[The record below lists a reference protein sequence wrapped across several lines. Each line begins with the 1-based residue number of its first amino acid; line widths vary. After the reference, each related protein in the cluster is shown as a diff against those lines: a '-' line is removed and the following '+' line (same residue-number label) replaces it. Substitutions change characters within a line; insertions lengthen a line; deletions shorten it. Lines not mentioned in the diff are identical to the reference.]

1 MRRDETYRRITRE
14 KVVVRGNTTIRTLD
28 STVSF
33 LPIYGATG
41 TRTSNGGSSAMN
53 EYHHGYHP
61 SHGYAPQPYEPPAH
75 AHVGTG
81 NNLLGAALGG
91 GGGRPGPP
99 GATGSTNHHNPSN
112 ASTYKMS
119 RTVSNSH
126 PALERSD
133 VHVEYEVAVP
143 IHSIESIRHTP
154 YHSLWNLHE
163 CSAPSTSG
171 FQHMARMMD
180 TLILDNLAPF
190 AFTKITTTHRP
201 TRIGGGSGG
210 SGGGSGSGSNGVP
223 GGGGAGGSGGGGGGG
238 LLDGRTGPLAGM
250 GGQEGILRNGPG
262 GLGSGGSGMGVKKA
276 TSTSNVSN
284 LIGAGTVSTSTIRV
298 NLQKNKIPTQE
309 VHPNPRHANLASN
322 AASPPT
328 ATDSRWIS
336 SLRRRDPELQPTLP
350 SINHSNHHSTSSLT
364 QQHSIGY
371 TSSSNTPNTDRR
383 SSRTSGQKSSL
394 RKSRSVERIRARK
407 MATSKIKERPKK
419 SSSEEGGGSDDQEV
433 TSVEE
438 NSPQQQHSPVKR
450 LEKAKLFNPIGY
462 EPHLIDTLEK
472 DMLQKNPNVQWNDVA
487 GLNEAKAILQEAVVL
502 PVILPDFFRG
512 IRRPWKGVLMV
523 GPPGTGKTMLAKAV
537 ATECGTTFFNVS
549 SSTLTSKY
557 RGESEKLVRLLFE
570 MARFYAPST
579 IFIDEIDSLCACRG
593 SDSEHE
599 ASRRFKAELLIQM
612 DGLNA
617 ANDDK
622 VIMVLAATNHPWDID
637 EAFRRRFEKRVYIG
651 LPNDNTRKALLELC
665 LKGVNI
671 SPDLNTDT
679 ITEQLNGYTGSD
691 IANVCR
697 DAAMMAMR
705 RHINGLSPSEIKM
718 IRREEVDLPVTA
730 QDFQDAMVKTRKS
743 VSANDVAR
751 YETWMDEFQ
760 AKNSEKK
767 CTWKAISTKP
777 YHSSPYG

>member
-1 MRRDETYRRITRE
+1 ML
-14 KVVVRGNTTIRTLD
+14 VQ
-28 STVSF
+28 
-33 LPIYGATG
+33 YGATG
-41 TRTSNGGSSAMN
+41 SRNGGNGGAMN

-61 SHGYAPQPYEPPAH
+61 SHGYAPQPYEPPT
-75 AHVGTG
+75 HVTGTG
-81 NNLLGAALGG
+81 NNLLEAAL
-91 GGGRPGPP
+91 GRPGPA
-99 GATGSTNHHNPSN
+99 GTGSTNHHNPSN

-119 RTVSNSH
+119 RNVSNSH

-201 TRIGGGSGG
+201 TRISGGGGGGSG
-210 SGGGSGSGSNGVP
+210 SGGSGSGSNGVP
-223 GGGGAGGSGGGGGGG
+223 GGGGGAGGLIDARS
-238 LLDGRTGPLAGM
+238 GPLGGM
-250 GGQEGILRNGPG
+250 GQEGMLRNGPG
-262 GLGSGGSGMGVKKA
+262 GHGGGGSGGSMGVKKA

-298 NLQKNKIPTQE
+298 NLQKNKIPTQGQCGPLPGE

-322 AASPPT
+322 ASSPPT

-407 MATSKIKERPKK
+407 LATSKIKERPKK

-450 LEKAKLFNPIGY
+450 IDKTKLFNPIGY

-679 ITEQLNGYTGSD
+679 ITEQLSGYTGSD

-751 YETWMDEFQ
+751 YETWMDE
-760 AKNSEKK
+760 
-767 CTWKAISTKP
+767 
-777 YHSSPYG
+777 YGSC

>member
-14 KVVVRGNTTIRTLD
+14 KMVVRRNTTLHTVD

-33 LPIYGATG
+33 LSI
-41 TRTSNGGSSAMN
+41 
-53 EYHHGYHP
+53 
-61 SHGYAPQPYEPPAH
+61 
-75 AHVGTG
+75 
-81 NNLLGAALGG
+81 
-91 GGGRPGPP
+91 
-99 GATGSTNHHNPSN
+99 
-112 ASTYKMS
+112 
-119 RTVSNSH
+119 
-126 PALERSD
+126 
-133 VHVEYEVAVP
+133 VE
-143 IHSIESIRHTP
+143 S
-154 YHSLWNLHE
+154 
-163 CSAPSTSG
+163 SAPSTSG

-190 AFTKITTTHRP
+190 AFTKITTTTHRP
-201 TRIGGGSGG
+201 TRIGGGPSGSGG
-210 SGGGSGSGSNGVP
+210 SGGVPGGGGSGDSGGGGGGSGSG
-223 GGGGAGGSGGGGGGG
+223 GSGRGGG
-238 LLDGRTGPLAGM
+238 LIDVRAGPLGPLDRDGM
-250 GGQEGILRNGPG
+250 MRGGPTMV
-262 GLGSGGSGMGVKKA
+262 GLGVKKA

-284 LIGAGTVSTSTIRV
+284 LVGAGAVSSSTIRV
-298 NLQKNKIPTQE
+298 NLQKNKIPTQGQCGPLLGEVPFACVE

-322 AASPPT
+322 ASSPPT

-350 SINHSNHHSTSSLT
+350 SINNSNHHSTSSLT
-364 QQHSIGY
+364 HQHSIGY

-383 SSRTSGQKSSL
+383 SSRTSGHQKSSL

-407 MATSKIKERPKK
+407 LATSKIKERPKK

-438 NSPQQQHSPVKR
+438 NSPQQQNSPVKR
-450 LEKAKLFNPIGY
+450 LEKSKMFNAIGY

-617 ANDDK
+617 ANDEK

-665 LKGVNI
+665 LKGVSI

-679 ITEQLNGYTGSD
+679 VADQLNGYTGSD

-718 IRREEVDLPVTA
+718 IRREEVDLPVTG
-730 QDFQDAMVKTRKS
+730 QDFQDAMLKTRKS
-743 VSANDVAR
+743 VSANDVTR
-751 YETWMDEFQ
+751 YETWMDE
-760 AKNSEKK
+760 
-767 CTWKAISTKP
+767 
-777 YHSSPYG
+777 YGSC

>member
-1 MRRDETYRRITRE
+1 ML
-14 KVVVRGNTTIRTLD
+14 VQ
-28 STVSF
+28 
-33 LPIYGATG
+33 YGTAG
-41 TRTSNGGSSAMN
+41 SRNGGSSTMN
-53 EYHHGYHP
+53 EYHHGYH
-61 SHGYAPQPYEPPAH
+61 GYAPQPYEAPSHGHGGP
-75 AHVGTG
+75 VGTG
-81 NNLLGAALGG
+81 NNLLEALG
-91 GGGRPGPP
+91 RHGPAC
-99 GATGSTNHHNPSN
+99 GTGSTNSHNPSN

-119 RTVSNSH
+119 RNVSNSH

-201 TRIGGGSGG
+201 TRI
-210 SGGGSGSGSNGVP
+210 SGGGSGSGGSGIA
-223 GGGGAGGSGGGGGGG
+223 GGGSSGGGGSGGIIDARTSHVGG
-238 LLDGRTGPLAGM
+238 LA
-250 GGQEGILRNGPG
+250 QEGLLRGGPG
-262 GLGSGGSGMGVKKA
+262 TSMGVKKA

-284 LIGAGTVSTSTIRV
+284 LVGGGTVSTSTIRV
-298 NLQKNKIPTQE
+298 NLQKNKIPTQGQCGPLHGG

-322 AASPPT
+322 ASSPPT

-407 MATSKIKERPKK
+407 LATSKIKERPKK

-450 LEKAKLFNPIGY
+450 LEKTKLFNPIGY

-679 ITEQLNGYTGSD
+679 ITEQLSGYTGSD

-751 YETWMDEFQ
+751 YETWMDE
-760 AKNSEKK
+760 
-767 CTWKAISTKP
+767 
-777 YHSSPYG
+777 YGSC